1 MSVSATCGVENMLPL
16 QNSPISSNPRHG
28 DAALPGIDLK
38 GEINKIR
45 KSMLNLVDT
54 CDASSRAVLWQFP
67 AVSSSGGKVRV
78 LSKNPQK
85 VQQVLQVFFWL
96 MSGGDGC

>member
-1 MSVSATCGVENMLPL
+1 MECQPPL
-16 QNSPISSNPRHG
+16 GSYVAPLLTNLTYDPRHG

-54 CDASSRAVLWQFP
+54 CDPDVFP
-67 AVSSSGGKVRV
+67 AESRWESR
-78 LSKNPQK
+78 
-85 VQQVLQVFFWL
+85 
-96 MSGGDGC
+96 